1 MKRTIY
7 VLFALLALA
16 FLGSCTRGS
25 VGIFASI
32 EQEVKTQKSNLSETS
47 AITGVAQTDNHY
59 FASLGNI
66 ARRSIGGSDWAGVG
80 NPPGI
85 ESPISV
91 ALVQLGPPGS
101 REYYAAF
108 NSQEGSDYGLFQL
121 TIDSSGTV
129 SWTELDLVY
138 DDTNTVK
145 EIAALVAVNTDPTSD
160 QYPDKLFASVRTVF
174 ENGEPLFTLLE
185 NPAGIGGAET
195 PILERTDNLYDGAVD
210 AATGN
215 YWFVGSKGGIFRY
228 DGVTIPVSRLSGGDA
243 GYPTDSGGTAGKSFA
258 GVYSADTGLLGG
270 TGSAVGLFV
279 SDTNGRIWYTN
290 DQGTNWQMSDLSGRA
305 FTDMIWVPSAGNNGA
320 GALLVG
326 TKPVIQQG
334 ISDQGYY
341 EVELTLDGSDNV
353 TFDGLETPDSSS
365 YDTSDLQDATV
376 RTFYL
381 PDDGAS
387 KSTNQVF
394 VLTGG
399 IGLWNVIYDTAGIPD
414 VRWE

>member
-7 VLFALLALA
+7 LFLAIVLVVT
-16 FLGSCTRGS
+16 LGSCTRGS

-32 EQEVKTQKSNLSETS
+32 EQEVETQKSNLSENS
-47 AITGVAQTDNHY
+47 AITGVAQTDSHY

-66 ARRSIGGSDWAGVG
+66 ARRAITGSEWVGVG

-91 ALVQLGPPGS
+91 ALVQLGDPTS
-101 REYYAAF
+101 RTYYAAF
-108 NSQEGSDYGLFQL
+108 NSQEGSDYGLFEL

-129 SWTELDLVY
+129 SWTELDLDY
-138 DDTNTVK
+138 DNSNNVA
-145 EIAALVAVNTDPTSD
+145 EIAALVAVNTDPTAD
-160 QYPDKLFASVRTVF
+160 QFPDKLFASVRTGF
-174 ENGEPLFTLLE
+174 QSGEPLFALIE
-185 NPAGIGGAET
+185 NPAGIGGAENT
-195 PILERTDNLYDGAVD
+195 VLENSDNLYDGAVD

-215 YWFVGSKGGIFRY
+215 YWFVGSKGGIFFY
-228 DGVTIPVSRLSGGDA
+228 DGTTTPATRLVGTDGT
-243 GYPTDSGGTAGKSFA
+243 YPTASDGTKGKSFSGA
-258 GVYSADTGLLGG
+258 YSVNTTLLGG
-270 TGSAVGLFV
+270 SGIVGLFV
-279 SDTNGRIWYTN
+279 SDSDGRIWYTN
-290 DQGTNWQMSDLSGRA
+290 NQGGSWQMSDLSGRA
-305 FTDMIWVPSAGNNGA
+305 FTDMIWVPNAGNNGA

-341 EVELTLDGSDNV
+341 EVQLTMDGSDNI
-353 TFDGLETPDSSS
+353 TFDGLETPNSST

-381 PDDGAS
+381 PDEGTTA
-387 KSTNQVF
+387 KSDNQVF